1 MKTYNKAQFIEE
13 FGDKKASIAFMKPF
27 GVNTVLNIT
36 DVEDIWQLIE
46 MLPGEAVFDV
56 YSFSAGLSNNKV
68 LQKTFNEDKI
78 GYYGEKSLYDY
89 PISKTM
95 ATTFL
100 LRLSV
105 TTIAFRR
112 V

>member
-1 MKTYNKAQFIEE
+1 MKTYNKAQFIEK

-27 GVNTVLNIT
+27 GVSNVLNIT
-36 DVEDIWQLIE
+36 DVEDIWKLIE

-68 LQKTFNEDKI
+68 LQKTFKEDEF
-78 GYYGEKSLYDY
+78 GYYGERVFMIIV
-89 PISKTM
+89 ISKTM
-95 ATTFL
+95 ATTSL

-105 TTIAFRR
+105 TTIDF
-112 V
+112 